1 MHIVNFPVPYPTTHL
16 NQISITS
23 NQSTSAPDTP
33 AHDVPNTHGLNSRND
48 ESTVGGSER
57 PADIIRQE
65 LVRRVSQCPWF
76 EGPLLILLLPLLS
89 LATNALASPPKKSR
103 YRVLSNSVVDAP
115 RLVSLII
122 ATYRSSSLRLIR
134 KFDRFPLIRLD
145 TPSLTVAVFVLI
157 SPNAASLAQ
166 ELCNHR

>member
-1 MHIVNFPVPYPTTHL
+1 MINIQEAVQFPAAKSRCIGRTDRTLHIVNFPVSYSTTHL

-65 LVRRVSQCPWF
+65 LVRRVLRCPWLL
-76 EGPLLILLLPLLS
+76 GRLLILPLALLS
-89 LATNALASPPKKSR
+89 LATGCSCLEEKK
-103 YRVLSNSVVDAP
+103 
-115 RLVSLII
+115 
-122 ATYRSSSLRLIR
+122 
-134 KFDRFPLIRLD
+134 
-145 TPSLTVAVFVLI
+145 I
-157 SPNAASLAQ
+157 SPSHYVKL
-166 ELCNHR
+166 RS